1 MSVLIHRI
9 QDHRVLKWTLVLLS
23 VIFGGYLLG
32 KWSLEPGKIR
42 LLIFLGL
49 LLLALPLAVRNPRVL
64 MFSLLVYLPF
74 LGFFRRMLIPV
85 SGWSSYDPL
94 VIFAPVVI
102 LMMGF
107 FWMYRTYI
115 GRQGIPKEDDTYL
128 FKLVRWMIIIDLIQ
142 VVNPLQGS
150 ILTGFGGIMFYVVP
164 LFWMVLSRL
173 YMTEVWLKRI
183 YGTICGIAV
192 IASLYGLKQI
202 TYGFAQFERI
212 WIEIAGYAAL
222 IIGDGSRAF
231 SFFTN
236 AAEYTSFLVVSVV
249 ILWVYL
255 LRGHVVQ
262 RLCAVLIL
270 PLLLYSIFMQSSRTP
285 VFLTAL
291 ALAVVTVVHAKTT
304 AGRLLSLLIMAG
316 VLMAAFM
323 GISRI
328 ESSNELIAHQVNGLA
343 NPLDEEHS
351 TAGIHAAMFVN
362 GMIKGVMNPIG
373 HGLGST
379 TLAGAKLSDSGDSSE
394 VDLSNMMISTGIL
407 GGLVYGLILL
417 ETLRRAFKMAHSQT
431 TVLIILG
438 ILIATIGAWS
448 NGGNYSVCAL
458 IWLSIGF
465 LDKLTLTQGGNRQT

>member
-1 MSVLIHRI
+1 MSVLIHRM
-9 QDHRVLKWTLVLLS
+9 QDHRVLKWALVLLF
-23 VIFGGYLLG
+23 VVCGGYLLG

-49 LLLALPLAVRNPRVL
+49 MLLALPLTVKHPRVL
-64 MFSLLVYLPF
+64 MFGMLIYLPF

-94 VIFAPVVI
+94 VIFVPVVV

-115 GRQGIPKEDDTYL
+115 GRQGIQKEDDTYL

-173 YMTEVWLKRI
+173 YMTEAWLKRI
-183 YGTICGIAV
+183 YGAICGIAV
-192 IASLYGLKQI
+192 ISSLYGLKQI
-202 TYGFAQFERI
+202 TYGFAEFERI
-212 WIEIAGYAAL
+212 WIQIAGYAAL
-222 IIGDGSRAF
+222 IVGDGSRAF

-236 AAEYTSFLVVSVV
+236 AAEYTTFLVVSVV

-255 LRGHVVQ
+255 LRGNAVQ
-262 RLCAVLIL
+262 RLCAVLII
-270 PLLLYSIFMQSSRTP
+270 PLLLYCIFMQSSRTP
-285 VFLTAL
+285 VILTSL
-291 ALAVVTVVHAKTT
+291 SLAVMTVVHAKTT
-304 AGRLLSLLIMAG
+304 AGRVLSLLIMAG
-316 VLMAAFM
+316 MLAGAFV

-328 ESSNELIAHQVNGLA
+328 ESSNELIAHQVNGLT
-343 NPLDEEHS
+343 NPMDEEHS
-351 TAGIHAAMFVN
+351 TAGIHVAMFVN
-362 GMIKGVMNPIG
+362 GMLKGIVNPLG
-373 HGLGST
+373 YGLGST
-379 TLAGAKLSDSGDSSE
+379 TLAGAKLSDTGDSSE
-394 VDLSNMMISTGIL
+394 VDLSNMMISTGIA

-417 ETLRRAFKMAHSQT
+417 ETLRRAFRMAQKHT
-431 TVLIILG
+431 TALIILG
-438 ILIATIGAWS
+438 MLIATLGAWS

-465 LDKLTLTQGGNRQT
+465 LDKLTLTQGGIRQT